1 MRWTCVLFGCGV
13 LALTLSA
20 QDQPPPSKLAKR
32 YGLDANAMLYPQGT
46 PQEALKSLLKTIAGK
61 RVDYL
66 VAHLADPKFV
76 DSRIDDYKVLYTQ
89 GNEEARKFVS
99 FDRLVRETTD
109 HFADDPL
116 LVKELRQFAAD
127 AEWETNED
135 RAVGVVKT
143 ISARKVYMRRVD
155 DRWFLENRQQ

>member
-1 MRWTCVLFGCGV
+1 MRWTCVLLCCGV

-32 YGLDANAMLYPQGT
+32 YGLDASAMLFPQGT
-46 PQEALKSLLKTIAGK
+46 PQDALKSLLKAATSK
-61 RVDYL
+61 RIDYL

-76 DSRIDDYKVLYTQ
+76 DPRIADYQSLYTQ
-89 GNEEARKFVS
+89 GSDEARKFVA
-99 FDRLVRETTD
+99 FDRLVRETTE
-109 HFADDPL
+109 HFANDPL

-127 AEWETNED
+127 GEWETNED
-135 RAVGVVKT
+135 RAVGAVKT
-143 ISARKVYMRRVD
+143 ISARKVFMRRVD